1 MLIGTA
7 AIIYN
12 LIKLITIKNL
22 TNEIKSDSITNSTI
36 SYGNLTSDNGTY
48 TNLTSSIANNSNIS
62 ITPIIFTQIY
72 NFFIKYINFI
82 LNKNLNYH
90 EGLSKSI
97 RGNILNITSTIISIF
112 TIYSCTEQYQKHN
125 PQNILKAYQSKQ

>member
-1 MLIGTA
+1 MFNKKNILRFSNILIMLIGTA

-22 TNEIKSDSITNSTI
+22 T
-36 SYGNLTSDNGTY
+36 
-48 TNLTSSIANNSNIS
+48 SIANNSNIS

>member
-97 RGNILNITSTIISIF
+97 RGNILNITSEGDYKI
-112 TIYSCTEQYQKHN
+112 QYVTDIKN
-125 PQNILKAYQSKQ
+125 WR